1 MPLGIQYIGVL
12 FGLLLLYQSFFHF
25 KRKEFTLNEAG
36 FWGLLSIAFIV
47 LSLYPSM
54 LDPVVETLNIARTLD
69 LLIVLGFMFMIAA
82 IFHVYSVAR
91 RSDRRI
97 EQLVRRIAIENVAGP
112 KKKAK

>member
-36 FWGLLSIAFIV
+36 VWGLLAIV
-47 LSLYPSM
+47 FMVFSLYPSI
-54 LDPVVETLNIARTLD
+54 LDPVVETLNIGRTLD

-82 IFHVYSVAR
+82 LFHVYSIAR

-97 EQLVRRIAIENVAGP
+97 EQLVRRIAIENVTMP
-112 KKKAK
+112 KNKKK